1 MNNVS
6 KKNNFILKELI
17 KKYPKKRSKLSFK
30 LKKIF
35 KDEYK
40 TNRESKVISL
50 FEAWMHKNILKYKIK
65 SNVRTLEIG
74 AGTLNHLLYENL
86 KKKDLYDII
95 EPKKFLFRNNHLKK
109 KINKVYSNYFSVP
122 HKKYDRIISC
132 ATLEHLT
139 DLPKFLA
146 ISAFKLKN
154 KNSFHSHSIPC
165 EGYLA
170 WTIANRYISGI
181 LFKLRTGCNYNELMN
196 HEHVNNYDEIYSII
210 KLFYNKVDVNFSYPL
225 FFTPHFSF
233 YANISF
239 SNPKLNLCKK
249 YLKLSKTKN

>member
-1 MNNVS
+1 MNNIS
-6 KKNNFILKELI
+6 KKNLFFLEKLI
-17 KKYPKKRSKLSFK
+17 KKYPKKRSKLSIK

-35 KDEYK
+35 KYEYK
-40 TNRESKVISL
+40 INRDNKVNSL
-50 FEAWMHKNILKYKIK
+50 FEKWMHKNILRSKLRSY
-65 SNVRTLEIG
+65 VRTLEIG
-74 AGTLNHLLYENL
+74 AGTLNHLPYENL

-95 EPKKFLFRNNHLKK
+95 EPKRFLFQSNFLKK
-109 KINKVYSNYFSVP
+109 KINKIYSDYTDVP
-122 HKKYDRIISC
+122 AKKYDRIISC
-132 ATLEHLT
+132 ATLEHLI

-154 KNSFHSHSIPC
+154 KYSFHSHSIPC